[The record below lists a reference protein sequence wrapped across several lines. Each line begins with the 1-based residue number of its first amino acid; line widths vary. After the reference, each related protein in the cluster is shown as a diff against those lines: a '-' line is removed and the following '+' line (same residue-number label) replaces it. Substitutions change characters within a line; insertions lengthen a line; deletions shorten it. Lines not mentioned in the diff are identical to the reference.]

1 MSALVRYPELIA
13 CLVGW
18 LFSSLLKIPTYYIV
32 HKRVNLRQAFG
43 TGGMPSSHASTMTA
57 TTLAVGLFSGF
68 DHPAF
73 AIAVA
78 ITMIVIYDA
87 AGVRRE
93 AGYHAVIINRMIDEY
108 LKGSLINQKK
118 LKEVIGHTPLE
129 VVGGVI
135 TGLFSTTVLW
145 LLWPK

>member
-1 MSALVRYPELIA
+1 
-13 CLVGW
+13 
-18 LFSSLLKIPTYYIV
+18 
-32 HKRVNLRQAFG
+32 
-43 TGGMPSSHASTMTA
+43 MPSSHASTMTA